1 MPLNKRNT
9 RGFHRTLYAGMLES
23 FTLLKRDDNQRQ
35 NVVTKYVIH
44 QIRPSRI
51 HKTGQTIQ
59 GDMSSD
65 HRRTLHVPKVE
76 MDRLGI
82 NHFNPLDRF
91 IDKEDRWWQPESGT
105 MITEQLF
112 ENHVCVHCLRVDPP
126 KEAP

>member
-1 MPLNKRNT
+1 MPLNKSNCS
-9 RGFHRTLYAGMLES
+9 GFHRKLYAGMLES

-35 NVVTKYVIH
+35 NVVTKYAIH

-65 HRRTLHVPKVE
+65 HRRTLHVPTVE
-76 MDRLGI
+76 MERLGI

-91 IDKEDRWWQPESGT
+91 IDKEGRWWQPESGT
-105 MITEQLF
+105 MITSQLF
-112 ENHVCVHCLRVDPP
+112 ERHQCIHCLRVDPP
-126 KEAP
+126 KETP